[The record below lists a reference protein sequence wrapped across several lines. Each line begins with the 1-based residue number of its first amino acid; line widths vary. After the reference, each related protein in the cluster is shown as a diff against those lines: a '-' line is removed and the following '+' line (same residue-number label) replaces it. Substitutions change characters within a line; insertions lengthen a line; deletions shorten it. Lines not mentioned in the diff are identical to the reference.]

1 MTQTLFTIGI
11 EEEFQIIDPE
21 TRELKS
27 RVNEIL
33 EEGRMLLGEQIKPE
47 MHQSMVEV
55 GTGICHTVQEARA
68 DVRKLRSPLHALAR
82 RNGLRVAAASTH
94 PFSHW
99 ADQNIYDHERY
110 FQLIEEQ

>member
-1 MTQTLFTIGI
+1 MPQEFTIGI

-21 TRELKS
+21 TRELRS

-33 EEGRMLLGEQIKPE
+33 EEGRMILGEQIKPE

-55 GTGICHTVQEARA
+55 GTGICRNIKEARA
-68 DVRKLRSPLHALAR
+68 DVCKLRRTLSELAR
-82 RNGLRVAAASTH
+82 RNGLRIAAASTH

-99 ADQNIYDHERY
+99 ADQHITPNE
-110 FQLIEEQ
+110 